1 MTSSGPARPSAAQKA
16 ADAATSA
23 HGMTGTPG
31 RPGAEAAGP
40 EDTEQLREEIA
51 QTREQLGETVEQLA
65 AKADVT
71 SRARD
76 KASELSGRLKG
87 KTAAARRQAV
97 SAGRAGSSQLQAR
110 AAAMGTPVR
119 EATPEPVRRAAAKA
133 TGAAR
138 QQPIPLAMTIG
149 ALVVACLAIRQCRK
163 R

>member
-1 MTSSGPARPSAAQKA
+1 MTSSEPAWQSAEQQA
-16 ADAATSA
+16 ADPATSA

-40 EDTEQLREEIA
+40 ETEQLREEIA

-71 SRARD
+71 SRAKD

-87 KTAAARRQAV
+87 KAAAARRQAV
-97 SAGRAGSSQLQAR
+97 SAGRAGSGQLQAR
-110 AAAMGTPVR
+110 AAAVGTPVR

-138 QQPIPLAMTIG
+138 Q
-149 ALVVACLAIRQCRK
+149 
-163 R
+163 